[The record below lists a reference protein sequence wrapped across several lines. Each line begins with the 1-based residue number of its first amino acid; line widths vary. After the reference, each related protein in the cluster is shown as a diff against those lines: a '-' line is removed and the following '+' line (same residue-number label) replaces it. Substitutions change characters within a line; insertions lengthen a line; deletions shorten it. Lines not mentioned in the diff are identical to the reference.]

1 MPGLRVHVERRPM
14 TDELDVYVFEPGE
27 NAARRLWRYYDDGA
41 WRVDEVPAEAMPGEP
56 SLRIPVAIAEVL
68 APELLEIARPS
79 TAQGRHLDDAI
90 AVRDRL
96 LALVEKVVRDG

>member
-1 MPGLRVHVERRPM
+1 MPGLRVHVERQFM
-14 TDELDVYVFEPGE
+14 ADALDVYIFEPGE
-27 NAARRLWRYYDDGA
+27 NATRRLWRCDGVA
-41 WRVDEVPAEAMPGEP
+41 WRVEEVEAFAVPATP
-56 SLRIPVAIAEVL
+56 SLRLPIAIAELL

-96 LALVEKVVRDG
+96 LALVEKVVEDA